1 MRSRATRLPEKRTS
15 RRPARARGGRGAGRS
30 SRARSAGPARRPAR
44 TTGRTG
50 RARRAGRGGGRNG
63 TRPSRR
69 YRQGGTADQS
79 LGTGRAVILIL
90 LITVLSVAFAVLM
103 AHEHNLA
110 QIRDSQTSDQ
120 QKYDFNPGR
129 IITDK
134 KFFDSSA
141 MTSTQVQAFLNEQG
155 ASCTSDM
162 CLRSAAFQ
170 TRSVAKDDQCNGYE
184 GGGKQSAAQ
193 IIDQTA
199 RSCRISQRALLVMLE
214 KEQGLV
220 RTTQPTE
227 RKYAAAMG
235 LSCPDTAKCDATYSG
250 FFNQVY
256 GAAKRLRYYQT
267 HPDEYNY
274 HAGRV
279 NTIAYSPDSS
289 CGTGQ
294 VYIENTATALLYI
307 YTPYQPDTAAL
318 TGRFGDRCS
327 SYGNLNFRDSGGCGS
342 APHSD
347 TRPGGTIRRPMVITL
362 FRLC

>member
-1 MRSRATRLPEKRTS
+1 M
-15 RRPARARGGRGAGRS
+15 GRDGS
-30 SRARSAGPARRPAR
+30 SS
-44 TTGRTG
+44 
-50 RARRAGRGGGRNG
+50 
-63 TRPSRR
+63 SHR
-69 YRQGGTADQS
+69 YRGGGTADQS
-79 LGTGRAVILIL
+79 LGKGRAVILIL

-155 ASCTSDM
+155 AACTSDM

-170 TRSVAKDDQCNGYE
+170 THSVAKDDQCNGYE

-199 RSCRISQRALLVMLE
+199 RSCRISQRTLLVMLE
-214 KEQGLV
+214 KEQGLI

-256 GAAKRLRYYQT
+256 GAAKRLRYYQG
-267 HPDEYNY
+267 HPDQYNY

-279 NTIAYSPDSS
+279 NTIAYNPDSS

-318 TGRFGDRCS
+318 MGRFGDRCS
-327 SYGNLNFRDSGGCGS
+327 SYGNLNFSRLWRLWFGS
-342 APHSD
+342 
-347 TRPGGTIRRPMVITL
+347 TQ
-362 FRLC
+362 